1 MDRNICPS
9 CRDHIRLLVC
19 FNAGHASFFSGIRGY
34 SLLLFATALSFY
46 FASQISIKPD
56 KRFHY
61 IGLTSAP
68 TAAVATH
75 LVGVILLPNIFLLLS
90 MPSRQKHHL
99 LSIILWLVIPS
110 VVFVLEYYFF
120 MSAEVRGRTAEI
132 WWMPQVTI
140 DLIGVA
146 RSLWVYDSPDK
157 INDLL
162 RRMEEAKC
170 SSRFWMLHHDK
181 VGVALHSS
189 LRSYIDWFS
198 ATITIVYHNPTMTFK
213 NKSYGLHR
221 ENLNTNHEVFA
232 SVCGG
237 GQFAFWMLA

>member
-1 MDRNICPS
+1 MPVMLR
-9 CRDHIRLLVC
+9 
-19 FNAGHASFFSGIRGY
+19 FSQEIRGY
-34 SLLLFATALSFY
+34 SLFLFATALSFY

-68 TAAVATH
+68 RAADATH
-75 LVGVILLPNIFLLLS
+75 LVGVILLPSIFLLLS

-110 VVFVLEYYFF
+110 VVFVPEYYFF
-120 MSAEVRGRTAEI
+120 MLAEVRGRTAAT

-140 DLIGVA
+140 DLIGFV
-146 RSLWVYDSPDK
+146 RSLWVNGSPDK

-181 VGVALHSS
+181 NGVALHSS

-198 ATITIVYHNPTMTFK
+198 ATITIVYHNPTMMLK
-213 NKSYGLHR
+213 NKSHGLQR
-221 ENLNTNHEVFA
+221 GNLNTNHEVFA
-232 SVCGG
+232 SVCGW
-237 GQFAFWMLA
+237 GQFAV